1 MATLQTLL
9 DQLRGDLDEPVEAVW
24 RNTDLTVWLNAGIY
38 RAQSVLKGTREDWQT
53 LRRKSTDGTITINGA
68 SYDCA
73 SFKLVTSTAF
83 YTLPP
88 DLLEIRV
95 MQPASQADRDAGIA
109 FLPRELASLDFQ
121 TALRLQNSTSTVEG
135 MQYLYELIGLNQ
147 LVIAPTPAQTI
158 EIELYY
164 ISFAGSLILSDAITS
179 IPEFAYGAA
188 KAYAYYRA
196 LRSVQ
201 HPDTVRAQ
209 QAFMDEKEELKSY
222 AQPRK
227 SQDPEITEGVFDE
240 YDQFTRLWYSP

>member
-1 MATLQTLL
+1 MTTLQTVL

-24 RNTDLTVWLNAGIY
+24 RDVDLTVWLNAGIY

-53 LRRKSTDGTITINGA
+53 LRRKSTDGTVTINGA

-73 SFKLVTSTAF
+73 SFRLTSGTSF
-83 YTLPP
+83 YTMPP

-95 MQPASQADRDAGIA
+95 MQPATQADRDAGIVL
-109 FLPRELASLDFQ
+109 LPRDLASVDFQ
-121 TALRLQNSTSTVEG
+121 TALRLQTSTLVG
-135 MQYLYELIGLNQ
+135 MQYLYELIGLSQ
-147 LVIAPTPAQTI
+147 LVIAPTPTQDV

-164 ISFAGSLILSDAITS
+164 ISFAGTLALGDEITNV
-179 IPEFAYGAA
+179 PEFAFGTV

-201 HPDTVRAQ
+201 HPDTTRAQ

-227 SQDPEITEGVFDE
+227 SQDPEVAEGAFDE
-240 YDQFTRLWYSP
+240 YDQSFFPLYNSP